1 MIDASNPGADLL
13 GSTSAALAAASS
25 IFQYSDPAYS
35 ATLLA
40 ASQTLFRWGTAA
52 VQPAVANP
60 LAPVS
65 SSHAAS
71 VLQDPLQV
79 AFRAQECRPDH
90 PMVPT

>member
-25 IFQYSDPAYS
+25 VFQHSDPAYS

-52 VQPAVANP
+52 IQPAGGNP
-60 LAPVS
+60 PAPVCLS
-65 SSHAAS
+65 PAA
-71 VLQDPLQV
+71 VLQEDL
-79 AFRAQECRPDH
+79 FRWHLMHWSKPDT
-90 PMVPT
+90 PWMPS